1 MTISITLVLS
11 IVVLIL
17 RVAREGIVLRD
28 DGGNIRY
35 GGECLA
41 VYRIRI

>member
-1 MTISITLVLS
+1 MTILITLVLS

-17 RVAREGIVLRD
+17 RIAREGIALRD
-28 DGGNIRY
+28 DEGNIRY